1 LSELDFCTVE
11 VSFFSLDCFWLVP
24 QAAKAKI
31 AKAQLVRSMIFL
43 DSFINW
49 FLLY

>member
-1 LSELDFCTVE
+1 LA
-11 VSFFSLDCFWLVP
+11 P

-43 DSFINW
+43 DGFIDW
-49 FLLY
+49 FLLMIVVSIIYFKVS